1 MTTAPNAASP
11 TLDGLFQ
18 RVLVRQPEALALID
32 PADKLRVTAT
42 APKRLSFAQADRA
55 IAALTAHF
63 IAYGLPANSVIAV
76 QMPNTVE
83 FVLTL
88 LAAHRAGLIVAL
100 LPQLWRQAD
109 LTIAL
114 NRAGAR
120 AIVTS
125 SKIDGVSHADLAMN
139 AAAEAFSIR
148 YVGGFGNDL
157 PEGMVSLDEVM
168 ASDFTQPVIV
178 PPDARRAAIVT
189 FDVTADGFRAVPR
202 SHLHLISGGL
212 SVFLESGLPQSATL
226 LSATLPSSFASLASS
241 LVPWLL
247 SGGVLALHHPF
258 DADALEREINAAACD
273 VLVAP
278 APLAQKLAEAGLL
291 DRTPTLRHV
300 LGLWRAPEQVAS
312 SPAWTHPQADFT
324 DIYLFGEAGLFG
336 AHRAADGLPAI
347 IMPGAHGAPRALASS
362 SIAGEILITPK
373 GTLGLRGPMVPAVAY
388 ASTSESGNSLLS
400 GKAVDY
406 VDTGFA
412 ARLDRSSGALCI
424 TAPPT
429 GIMAV
434 GGYRFLSQDLSEW
447 AKRLGPH
454 AMLTALPD
462 RLSGYRLAG
471 RASDNSRARDAFTEL
486 GLNPLMV
493 EAFRDRA
500 AAD

>member
-32 PADKLRVTAT
+32 PSDKLRVTAT

-258 DADALEREINAAACD
+258 DADALEREINAAAD
-273 VLVAP
+273 
-278 APLAQKLAEAGLL
+278 
-291 DRTPTLRHV
+291 
-300 LGLWRAPEQVAS
+300 
-312 SPAWTHPQADFT
+312 
-324 DIYLFGEAGLFG
+324 
-336 AHRAADGLPAI
+336 
-347 IMPGAHGAPRALASS
+347 
-362 SIAGEILITPK
+362 
-373 GTLGLRGPMVPAVAY
+373 
-388 ASTSESGNSLLS
+388 
-400 GKAVDY
+400 
-406 VDTGFA
+406 
-412 ARLDRSSGALCI
+412 
-424 TAPPT
+424 
-429 GIMAV
+429 
-434 GGYRFLSQDLSEW
+434 
-447 AKRLGPH
+447 
-454 AMLTALPD
+454 
-462 RLSGYRLAG
+462 
-471 RASDNSRARDAFTEL
+471 
-486 GLNPLMV
+486 
-493 EAFRDRA
+493 
-500 AAD
+500 